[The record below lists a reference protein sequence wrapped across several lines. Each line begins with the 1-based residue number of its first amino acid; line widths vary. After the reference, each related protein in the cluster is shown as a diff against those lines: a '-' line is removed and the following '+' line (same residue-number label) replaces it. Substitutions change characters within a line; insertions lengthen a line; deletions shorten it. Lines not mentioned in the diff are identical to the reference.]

1 MTLCFVLNEPGVRG
15 RDDGLENCF
24 WSDTWAPG
32 DASALSFSLSS
43 VQFSTLTVTTGCSSV
58 EPSAEKVGSPTKFVA
73 LGKKISSGGKST
85 VPRRSLVELPRN
97 KRTLSGVTFC
107 LFQKHSHLWKS
118 IVPWCSWPTCCR
130 RCCSRKGVR
139 CVAGLA
145 DCQAIERKLKLD
157 PVINLW
163 LVLAEGSFQTCM
175 WTVGYP
181 VEPWW
186 SLNAT

>member
-73 LGKKISSGGKST
+73 LGKKISAAEANQ
-85 VPRRSLVELPRN
+85 L
-97 KRTLSGVTFC
+97 C
-107 LFQKHSHLWKS
+107 LEDRLWS
-118 IVPWCSWPTCCR
+118 YRET
-130 RCCSRKGVR
+130 KGH
-139 CVAGLA
+139 
-145 DCQAIERKLKLD
+145 CQ
-157 PVINLW
+157 V
-163 LVLAEGSFQTCM
+163 
-175 WTVGYP
+175 
-181 VEPWW
+181 
-186 SLNAT
+186 